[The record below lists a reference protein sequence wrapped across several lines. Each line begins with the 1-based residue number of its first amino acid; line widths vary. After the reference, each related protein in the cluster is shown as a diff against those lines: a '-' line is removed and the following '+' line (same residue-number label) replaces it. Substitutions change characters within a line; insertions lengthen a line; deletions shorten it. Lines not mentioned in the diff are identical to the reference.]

1 MSNLKIFHEFSPT
14 DFNRISNMARL
25 EKLFNKTKEGKSF
38 SGEVRNNIVVGYEI
52 NVSQSP
58 ISTIE
63 NLKKIC
69 EEINFDKEILIYYKP
84 KESK

>member
-1 MSNLKIFHEFSPT
+1 
-14 DFNRISNMARL
+14 MARL